1 MSSLISEEEAAA
13 LIGRS
18 RRFVYELRKKGQ
30 LQYIPASG
38 RAKVMIDRA
47 SLEMWIKEHTTCQ
60 EKNYPQELSLET
72 ATTTSRLAKMAAV
85 KEQAYGQLI
94 FFKRKAVSRVG

>member
-18 RRFVYELRKKGQ
+18 RRYVYELRKKGQ
-30 LQYIPASG
+30 LQYIPGAG

-47 SLEMWIKEHTTCQ
+47 SLEMWIKENTCQ
-60 EKNYPQELSLET
+60 EKNYPQESSSRT
-72 ATTTSRLAKMAAV
+72 ATTTSRLAKMAEA

-94 FFKRKAVSRVG
+94 FYKRKAVSRAG